1 MGADMGAVVPLQ
13 DVAQHQLVL
22 ARRWGHSLAP
32 YTDSTQ
38 EIDLKMVNTL
48 QRQVD
53 LIFCF

>member
-1 MGADMGAVVPLQ
+1 MGAVVPLQ

-38 EIDLKMVNTL
+38 EIDLEMVNTL
-48 QRQVD
+48 QRQVG